1 MSALSGSFPSR
12 TAIELQEL
20 QRQGQLQVA
29 TADAFR
35 ALVAQQG
42 LEQAYRHTHVV
53 VASGAR
59 IKRLGVPG
67 EAEFEGKG
75 VSQCADCDGPM
86 YQGEVAVVVGG
97 GDSALQEA
105 LVLAHFCKKVHLVH
119 RGA

>member
-42 LEQAYRHTHVV
+42 LEQLRRRNQAKLDAWMAQARR
-53 VASGAR
+53 ASDEC
-59 IKRLGVPG
+59 IFMLMG
-67 EAEFEGKG
+67 ELIEHGRTEELFLSPKNPKTAEYIEGRYG
-75 VSQCADCDGPM
+75 
-86 YQGEVAVVVGG
+86 
-97 GDSALQEA
+97 
-105 LVLAHFCKKVHLVH
+105 
-119 RGA
+119 